1 VVTAFSRSPTLR
13 LLVCFWV
20 RHCWHWR
27 LASPCWV
34 ESCHVHCL
42 CPD

>member
-1 VVTAFSRSPTLR
+1 VVTTFSRSHTLR

-27 LASPCWV
+27 G
-34 ESCHVHCL
+34 SCHVHCL